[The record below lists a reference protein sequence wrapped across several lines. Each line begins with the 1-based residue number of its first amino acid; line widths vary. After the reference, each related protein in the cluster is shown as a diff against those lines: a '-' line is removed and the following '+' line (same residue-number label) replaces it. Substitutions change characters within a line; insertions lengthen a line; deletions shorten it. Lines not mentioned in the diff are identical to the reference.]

1 MWLLFNLIA
10 SILVPGILPV
20 VIVSGLAGRWDLW
33 NVWAYSTVSAV
44 LLVFQTLVIS
54 VRSPALLKA
63 RMVDAGG
70 SVRLRAD
77 RAFVLLSI
85 LQWICAGLD
94 QHFHWSDFLPAAAVV
109 IGLVLVSLSWALT
122 TWSVWVNSFFSPA
135 VRIPEERGQRLIS
148 EGPYAIVRHPG
159 YLGIALSMF
168 ASALALNS
176 LWSIIPAILYLWVT
190 IRQTAIE
197 DRMLA
202 DRLPGYPDYQT
213 RVRYR
218 LLPGIW

>member
-1 MWLLFNLIA
+1 MQRKRTA
-10 SILVPGILPV
+10 P
-20 VIVSGLAGRWDLW
+20 
-33 NVWAYSTVSAV
+33 
-44 LLVFQTLVIS
+44 
-54 VRSPALLKA
+54 RSRQRTTSQPALELPP
-63 RMVDAGG
+63 
-70 SVRLRAD
+70 D

-109 IGLVLVSLSWALT
+109 IGLVLVSVSWALT

-135 VRIPEERGQRLIS
+135 VRIQEERGQRLIS

>member
-109 IGLVLVSLSWALT
+109 IGLVLVSVSWALT

-135 VRIPEERGQRLIS
+135 VRIQEERGQRLIS